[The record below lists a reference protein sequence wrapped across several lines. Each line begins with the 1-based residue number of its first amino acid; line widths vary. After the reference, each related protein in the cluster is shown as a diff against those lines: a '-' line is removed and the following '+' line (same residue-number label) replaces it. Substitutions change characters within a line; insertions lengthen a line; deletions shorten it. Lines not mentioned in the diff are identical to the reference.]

1 MASTSRSGSP
11 TTVVQRKRTGDIQ
24 VRKTVHFH
32 LATIDR
38 LERYAFDQRL
48 PLWKVIDA
56 AAVEYLD
63 KHAPA
68 SRRNT
73 SAPPSARSKRQ
84 NSTIPSPPS
93 TKRTTAPKS
102 KRP

>member
-24 VRKTVHFH
+24 VRKTVHFL

-63 KHAPA
+63 RHAPVP
-68 SRRNT
+68 SRRKT
-73 SAPPSARSKRQ
+73 SAPPSA
-84 NSTIPSPPS
+84 PPS
-93 TKRTTAPKS
+93 TRRSSPPKS
-102 KRP
+102 KRT